1 MQAFSPMTDLVPQ
14 AIRDLLAFYKERY
27 PDARFGDLDVT
38 VLQSAVD
45 SIDLEAQ
52 SVVKAEEALAAARAS
67 YREVEVEISQKA
79 ARALSFLKIFVDG
92 DAEPLA
98 KLELIAASMP
108 ATRRKLKA
116 GADSDTASGEPRQ
129 RRRRA
134 KNSEEAAEVASVEL
148 VIDPVLEAD
157 SAALVT
163 QASETE
169 ASETQ
174 ASETQAPLPAPR
186 AAKSAAE

>member
-1 MQAFSPMTDLVPQ
+1 MTDLVPQ

-45 SIDLEAQ
+45 SIDLEAK
-52 SVVKAEEALAAARAS
+52 SVVKAEEALAVARAS

-108 ATRRKLKA
+108 ATRRKAKA
-116 GADSDTASGEPRQ
+116 GADAETTASGEPRQ

-134 KNSEEAAEVASVEL
+134 KNGEEAAQVAGVEL
-148 VIDPVLEAD
+148 TIDPVLEAD

-163 QASETE
+163 DASE
-169 ASETQ
+169 ADTQ
-174 ASETQAPLPAPR
+174 LPAPR
-186 AAKSAAE
+186 SAKSVAAE